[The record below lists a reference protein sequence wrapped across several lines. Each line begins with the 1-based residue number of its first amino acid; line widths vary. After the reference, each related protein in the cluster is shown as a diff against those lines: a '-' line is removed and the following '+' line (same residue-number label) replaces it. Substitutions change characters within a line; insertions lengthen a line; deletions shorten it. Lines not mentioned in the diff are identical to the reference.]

1 MTPRH
6 SPSTYAAAPAP
17 FARHGRYILQN
28 RPRTRRR
35 WAAIQSPGRPA
46 RPATKPRPAVS
57 SLAPPHQPGPS
68 SERSERELPVLA
80 APPRKSRDDA
90 QRPTRRPRVCR
101 RAKARG
107 SGAPAL
113 VRAPSQTAGA
123 LTCISSPSYT
133 SSPRPSFATNLP
145 LPSGTPCGVCG
156 HGQRRCRGADT
167 ARTPHAALRPRSRTP
182 RRPRPC
188 VSHLEE
194 CADVRVLPGLEGTLA
209 MHLP

>member
-1 MTPRH
+1 MPQRQHPSRDTGATYYKTDLVLVAVGQRFKALAVRLALPPNRAQPSAVLRRH
-6 SPSTYAAAPAP
+6 ISPAKQRALGAGV
-17 FARHGRYILQN
+17 ARARSA
-28 RPRTRRR
+28 T
-35 WAAIQSPGRPA
+35 AEEPGRCSTSDAQAA
-46 RPATKPRPAVS
+46 RLS
-57 SLAPPHQPGPS
+57 
-68 SERSERELPVLA
+68 
-80 APPRKSRDDA
+80 PRKGLR
-90 QRPTRRPRVCR
+90 QRQPCTGARAFADTR
-101 RAKARG
+101 
-107 SGAPAL
+107 
-113 VRAPSQTAGA
+113 GA

>member
-1 MTPRH
+1 MPQRQH
-6 SPSTYAAAPAP
+6 PSTRAL
-17 FARHGRYILQN
+17 H
-28 RPRTRRR
+28 T
-35 WAAIQSPGRPA
+35 
-46 RPATKPRPAVS
+46 TKPTSYS
-57 SLAPPHQPGPS
+57 SPLGSDSSSPCHQTAPSRQQSCAATSARPS

-182 RRPRPC
+182 RRPRTC